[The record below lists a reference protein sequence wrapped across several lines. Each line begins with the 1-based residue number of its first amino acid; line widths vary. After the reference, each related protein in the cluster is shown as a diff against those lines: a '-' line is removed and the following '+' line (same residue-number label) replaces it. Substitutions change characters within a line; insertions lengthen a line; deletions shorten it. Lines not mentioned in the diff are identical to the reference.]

1 MIFFGQRNKTKG
13 NLPEGSLSFVSD
25 AAVLLSQP
33 HLFDQRLGLRFV
45 AAEAYVQL
53 HRMLRTAFRKD
64 VLTERSGYL
73 AVEDALLLEK
83 RESVGFQ
90 HLGPLVAVIAGS
102 VTA

>member
-1 MIFFGQRNKTKG
+1 
-13 NLPEGSLSFVSD
+13 
-25 AAVLLSQP
+25 
-33 HLFDQRLGLRFV
+33 
-45 AAEAYVQL
+45 
-53 HRMLRTAFRKD
+53 MLRTAFRKD
-64 VLTERSGYL
+64 VLTERSGHF